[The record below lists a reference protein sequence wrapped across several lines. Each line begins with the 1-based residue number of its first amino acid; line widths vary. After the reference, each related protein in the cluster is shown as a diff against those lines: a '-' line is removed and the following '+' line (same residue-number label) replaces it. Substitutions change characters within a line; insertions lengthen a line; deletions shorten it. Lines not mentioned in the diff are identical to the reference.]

1 MPMITMPSLEAQN
14 NFGRLLDTA
23 IREPVE
29 ITRRGR
35 HVVYVI
41 SREAIHD
48 MVEGILAQQAEQEGF
63 ASDDEVNDFLASLK
77 NA

>member
-41 SREAIHD
+41 SREAIRD
-48 MVEGILAQQAEQEGF
+48 MVDGILAQQAEQEGF
-63 ASDDEVNDFLASLK
+63 ASDDEVSDFLASLK

>member
-1 MPMITMPSLEAQN
+1 MITMPSLEAQN

-41 SREAIHD
+41 SREAIRD
-48 MVEGILAQQAEQEGF
+48 MVDGILAQQAEQEGF
-63 ASDDEVNDFLASLK
+63 ASDDEVSDFLASIK